1 MDHIPNASLH
11 EKFKIEEVKSRLLD
25 LAKRQINKIVSDN
38 LQHSQDLNTN
48 IASLT
53 QGQIL
58 WQDILS

>member
-11 EKFKIEEVKSRLLD
+11 EKFKIEDVKVRLSN
-25 LAKRQINKIVSDN
+25 LAKRQVNKIVSDN
-38 LQHSQDLNTN
+38 LQHSQDLITH

>member
-1 MDHIPNASLH
+1 MDHIPNAALH

-58 WQDILS
+58 WQDILR

>member
-11 EKFKIEEVKSRLLD
+11 EKFKIEEVKGRLMN
-25 LAKRQINKIVSDN
+25 LAKRQVNKIVSDN
-38 LQHSQDLNTN
+38 LQHSQDLNTH